1 MVMIVGVGW
10 IPRNREFLYFDRNE
24 KGRKGP
30 SGDMLSSCSSLME
43 VNRWGFL
50 DLTFA
55 IRNNVGLSI
64 LNRRFNGKLC
74 PLWQL
79 EQRRRSCSTIA
90 TAVWIRW
97 RFLQVILKDSTILW
111 PSSCCQL
118 VVWFWQIVSC
128 SLYVESTKSNIESFL
143 NVE

>member
-1 MVMIVGVGW
+1 MIVGVGW
-10 IPRNREFLYFDRNE
+10 IPRNKELLYFDRNE

-30 SGDMLSSCSSLME
+30 SDDMLSSCSSLME

-74 PLWQL
+74 PL
-79 EQRRRSCSTIA
+79 
-90 TAVWIRW
+90 
-97 RFLQVILKDSTILW
+97 
-111 PSSCCQL
+111 
-118 VVWFWQIVSC
+118 
-128 SLYVESTKSNIESFL
+128 
-143 NVE
+143 